1 MICRGFLV
9 PAIFLNVLGIVGV
22 RSVGKQ
28 LAASNEAKA
37 EPRKAR
43 PRRLRRGGALI
54 EGKMDIEKV
63 CKNLRLG
70 SEKLALENA
79 GKKNAA
85 LEAVARALDKN
96 RELIISANGEDVR
109 LAREAGTSESIIDRL
124 LLDEKRIDG
133 IILSLR
139 EVIGQTD
146 PVGEEVLGW
155 KTPNGMTIRQVRV
168 PLGVVAIIYESRPN
182 VTVDAF
188 SLAYKSGNAILLRGS
203 SSAYNSN
210 KEIVHV
216 IKEALASVDGG
227 VPEAIELVEVLEH
240 DHSDVEQILN
250 ARGLIDVCLPRGG
263 KKLIQNVVQN
273 AHVPVI
279 ETGSGVCH
287 LYVDS
292 EADLEMA
299 CRVAENAKIQRPSVC
314 NAIECIVVHSVVA
327 EKFLPMLDATFAGR
341 VKLHADERAYKVL
354 QKVVSGVGRDGSTGS
369 ATNVVPATDMDFGN
383 EYLDY
388 ECCIKVVDS
397 IEEAISYINAHNTKH
412 SESIIS
418 ESRANTRLFQSM
430 IDASC
435 VYVNASTR
443 FTDGGEFGFGAELGI
458 STQKLHARGPMGI
471 KALTTT
477 KYLIDG
483 EGQIR

>member
-1 MICRGFLV
+1 
-9 PAIFLNVLGIVGV
+9 
-22 RSVGKQ
+22 
-28 LAASNEAKA
+28 
-37 EPRKAR
+37 
-43 PRRLRRGGALI
+43 
-54 EGKMDIEKV
+54 MDIK
-63 CKNLRLG
+63 KTTDSLRTA
-70 SEKLALENA
+70 SQKLALQNA
-79 GKKNAA
+79 CQKNAA
-85 LEAVARALDKN
+85 LNAVADALDKN
-96 RELIISANGEDVR
+96 RASIIAANDTDVNN
-109 LAREAGTSESIIDRL
+109 ARAAGISESIIDRL
-124 LLDEKRIDG
+124 LLDDKRING
-133 IILSLR
+133 IIASLR

-146 PVGEEVLGW
+146 PVGEEVAGW

-168 PLGVVAIIYESRPN
+168 PHGVVALIYENRPN

-203 SSAYNSN
+203 SSSYVSN
-210 KEIVHV
+210 VEIVRV
-216 IKEALASVDGG
+216 IKEALAAVDGG
-227 VPEAIELVEVLEH
+227 VPEAIELVEVRDH
-240 DHSDVEQILN
+240 DHSDVDQILN
-250 ARGLIDVCLPRGG
+250 AVGMIDVCLPRGG

-273 AHVPVI
+273 ARVPVI

-287 LYVDS
+287 LYIDS

-299 CRVAENAKIQRPSVC
+299 ARIAENAKIQRPSVC
-314 NAIECIVVHSVVA
+314 NAIECIVVHRAVA
-327 EKFLPMLDATFAGR
+327 EKFLPMLEKTFAGR
-341 VKLHADERAYKVL
+341 VKMHADERAYKIL
-354 QKVVSGVGRDGSTGS
+354 SAVVEPVETTLIK
-369 ATNVVPATDMDFGN
+369 ATSEDFGN

-397 IEEAISYINAHNTKH
+397 IEEAIEYINTHNTKH

-430 IDASC
+430 VDAAC

-471 KALTTT
+471 KVLTTT